1 MIITWDEPKRLKT
14 LAERGL
20 DFADLDVEFFEAAGI
35 YAAKEGRL
43 MAIGL
48 LGEVMLSVVFAP
60 LGAEAIAVISMRRA
74 SHREREAYHARTKA

>member
-1 MIITWDEPKRLKT
+1 MIITWDEPKRQKT

-20 DFADLDVEFFEAAGI
+20 DFADLDAGFFEAAGV
-35 YAAKEGRL
+35 YPAKEGRF

-48 LGEVMLSVVFAP
+48 LDEVMLSVVFAP

-74 SHREREAYHARTKA
+74 SRREREAYHARTKA

>member
-1 MIITWDEPKRLKT
+1 MRITWDEPKRRKT

-20 DFADLDVEFFEAAGI
+20 DFADLDPAFFETAGL
-35 YAAKEGRL
+35 YPAKAGRL

-48 LGEVMLSVVFAP
+48 LGGVMLSVVFAP

-74 SHREREAYHARTKA
+74 SRREREIYHASRKA